1 MGRGDFAAAIELIR
15 PLARATQ
22 TGAVA
27 LIQRFGSALNV
38 NIHFHL
44 LVLDGVYLRAMTWA
58 QRLKRVFGIAIET
71 CEQCG
76 GPVKVIASNEDA
88 TVIEQI
94 LGHLASRELPAG
106 SRPPSRG
113 PPQGEPPQ
121 GELKF
126 P

>member
-27 LIQRFGSALNV
+27 LIQRFGSALNL

-88 TVIEQI
+88 TVIGRI

-113 PPQGEPPQ
+113 PPQGE
-121 GELKF
+121 LKF